1 MKKGKGGIK
10 KETEKIEKKSARKEL
25 LWEREKRREW
35 HSERG
40 GKWSDIDHEK
50 NGNRKEKK
58 RGSD

>member
-10 KETEKIEKKSARKEL
+10 RRNRENWEESARKEL